1 MKIASNL
8 FRLFTLSFLT
18 VFVLSS
24 CIANTRTGNE
34 TSFPPNAGSQDG
46 TSFTDKGSISN
57 GETEQTTTAA
67 PTKIPISEVTLAQE
81 AAETYFEL
89 MEAQKYAEA
98 YQMLSPLTP
107 HLKTLEEFV
116 LEADTFYES
125 YRLLSIES
133 YPAWSATVNAGTPS
147 AKMLVENDR
156 CKRFIVEVK
165 VEYKEGIWGAGP
177 SGTYPYALTVINDEN
192 GWKIVQIDTIPD
204 PLVCEK
210 Y

>member
-1 MKIASNL
+1 MKIASSP
-8 FRLFTLSFLT
+8 FRLFALSFLT
-18 VFVLSS
+18 IFVLSS

-34 TSFPPNAGSQDG
+34 TSFPPNAGSTEG
-46 TSFTDKGSISN
+46 TSFTDNGSISN
-57 GETEQTTTAA
+57 GEIEQTTTAA
-67 PTKIPISEVTLAQE
+67 PTKIPISEVTSAQE
-81 AAETYFEL
+81 AVETYFEL
-89 MEAQKYAEA
+89 MNAQKYAEA

-107 HLKTLEEFV
+107 HLGTLEAFV
-116 LEADTFYES
+116 LEADTFYEL

-147 AKMLVENDR
+147 AKMLMENDQ
-156 CKRFIVEVK
+156 CKRYIVEVK
-165 VEYKEGIWGAGP
+165 VEYKEGLWGAGP